1 MPKVSH
7 QLDLAKPCLVHS
19 HAALSPGGG
28 SISKSFQIILVFAN
42 VISSWTLRIL
52 RSSQHQEVV
61 EDSSPWKWHG
71 VHKPK
76 TACNFKSSL
85 KHEQGCHLKK
95 IWRFLSPYPSSQ
107 QLGTWMI
114 TSWILHHIISHCI
127 ISYHIV
133 AYYMHVIK
141 GNHGNRVSR
150 HSLHRNLLTISIAEG
165 CHYTFKGRWQ
175 GARLAWRQDW
185 HLIGKHPRL
194 KYSEKI
200 MSGRIHQLV
209 Q

>member
-71 VHKPK
+71 VDKPK

-85 KHEQGCHLKK
+85 KHEQGATSKKLKV
-95 IWRFLSPYPSSQ
+95 LVPYPSSQ
-107 QLGTWMI
+107 QLCTWMI

-133 AYYMHVIK
+133 PYYMHVIK
-141 GNHGNRVSR
+141 ANHGNRVSR

-165 CHYTFKGRWQ
+165 CHYTFKGRGKESRWL
-175 GARLAWRQDW
+175 GGRLAFDRKTSATQIFWEN
-185 HLIGKHPRL
+185 H
-194 KYSEKI
+194 E
-200 MSGRIHQLV
+200 SGRIHQLV